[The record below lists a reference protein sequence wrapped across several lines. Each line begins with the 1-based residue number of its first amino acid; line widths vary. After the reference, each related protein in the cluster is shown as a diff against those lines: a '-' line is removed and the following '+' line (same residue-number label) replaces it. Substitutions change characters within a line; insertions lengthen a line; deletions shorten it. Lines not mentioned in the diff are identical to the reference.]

1 MGAKKPMSTS
11 DTLIFYEKPGCINN
25 RKQAIV
31 LDEAGFRLERRS
43 LLTYDFTPDILRGF
57 FGPLPRSRWLN
68 PTAPAIKQGKI
79 QPDQLTDD
87 ELLHAMCSDP
97 LLIRRPLVQQGIK
110 KWVGFDW
117 DTLRGELG
125 VDTDQ
130 ESKLAGQDL
139 ETCARTKS

>member
-1 MGAKKPMSTS
+1 M
-11 DTLIFYEKPGCINN
+11 
-25 RKQAIV
+25 KQAFDWSAAIFSPM
-31 LDEAGFRLERRS
+31 LSHPIYSAAS
-43 LLTYDFTPDILRGF
+43 LV
-57 FGPLPRSRWLN
+57 PLPRSRWLN

-79 QPDQLTDD
+79 QPDQVTDD